1 MFPRTAPPTPETR
14 GAPLHTAD
22 TSQHHYAQR
31 QALLRSVLSR
41 PLHHAA
47 SVSSFTSLVLRQA
60 PQLLTGPSLQP
71 SLTLTTAPCALG
83 QNRHFLVPHTGLS
96 LGPPPRSCG
105 HLLSELCQKGPSVR
119 PDPGHRHR
127 PGGDP
132 QPPSAG
138 SPTRALARAR
148 GPTSRWSPLR
158 SPQGDSPSSHRIL
171 SVFLSTQSSTV
182 SVFSLTLRLNI
193 FQEDHITS
201 VSFAVSGVLV
211 WLSSSGDAYEGKEKQ
226 LCVRRCRKR

>member
-1 MFPRTAPPTPETR
+1 MFPRTSPPTPETR

-47 SVSSFTSLVLRQA
+47 SVSSFTLLVLRQA

-105 HLLSELCQKGPSVR
+105 HPLSELCQKGPSVR

-148 GPTSRWSPLR
+148 GPTSALVATALPAGRQPFVPQDPQCFPFHTKLYRLGLFSYSPFKYLSGRPHHLCLLR
-158 SPQGDSPSSHRIL
+158 G
-171 SVFLSTQSSTV
+171 
-182 SVFSLTLRLNI
+182 
-193 FQEDHITS
+193 
-201 VSFAVSGVLV
+201 
-211 WLSSSGDAYEGKEKQ
+211 
-226 LCVRRCRKR
+226 VRRPCLAVIFRRRL